1 MKTSVILIIS
11 AMLIGFSSCKKENPD
26 VPQEPTVITLP
37 EKANEVILQNNNF
50 GIELFKQ
57 TALAENTNLML
68 SPLSANVALTML
80 LNGCDAQTFEQIS
93 NMLGYGGLTLDEI
106 NATYKSLVSQLLAAD
121 PQVKLALA
129 NAVWYR
135 NGFAVKPTYLE
146 AMGASFDAEIG
157 ALDFNSPSAL
167 ETINGWASDNTN
179 GKIPKVINEISPDA
193 VMFLMNAL
201 YFKGSWTKQ
210 FDKNLTA
217 NRTFY
222 LADGTSKQTSSMSS
236 EISVKYFE
244 NSEYSAIEMPYG
256 RQNFSMVIVLPAAT
270 LDNFTENFDGADWSF
285 LTNALDGMTYTSEIE
300 VTMPRF
306 KFEFEKVLNDQL
318 MAMGM
323 TDAFNS
329 SLADLSGISDADIFV
344 SFVKQNT
351 FVDVNEEGTEAAAV
365 TTIGIDITSGPQ
377 PFNVNKPFIFAIRER
392 TTNTLLFIGKVENPE
407 Y

>member
-1 MKTSVILIIS
+1 MKTTYLFIVAGL
-11 AMLIGFSSCKKENPD
+11 LLGFSSCKKENPEL
-26 VPQEPTVITLP
+26 PQEPTVITLP

-80 LNGCDAQTFEQIS
+80 LNGCDAQTYEQIS
-93 NMLGYGGLTLDEI
+93 GMLGYGGLTLEEI

-121 PQVKLALA
+121 PQVNIALA

-135 NGFAVKPTYLE
+135 NGFSVKPAYLD
-146 AMGASFDAEIG
+146 AMDDSFDAEIG
-157 ALDFNSPSAL
+157 ALDFNSPSAI
-167 ETINGWASDNTN
+167 ETINGWASSNTN

-201 YFKGSWTKQ
+201 YFKGSWTNQ

-217 NRTFY
+217 NRVFH
-222 LADGTSKQTSSMSS
+222 LADGTSKQASSMSS
-236 EISVKYFE
+236 KISVKYFE
-244 NSEYSAIEMPYG
+244 TSDYTAIEMPYG
-256 RQNFSMVIVLPAAT
+256 RQNFSMVVILPATT
-270 LDNFTENFDGADWSF
+270 LDNFTENFNGADWSF
-285 LTNALDGMTYTSEIE
+285 LTNALDGMAYTSEIE

-306 KFEFEKVLNDQL
+306 KFEFEKVLNGQL
-318 MAMGM
+318 KAMGM
-323 TDAFNS
+323 TDVFNPE
-329 SLADLSGISDADIFV
+329 LADLSKISDEDIFV

-365 TTIGIDITSGPQ
+365 TTIGIEVTSAPQ
-377 PFNVNKPFIFAIRER
+377 PFTVDKPFIFAIRER
-392 TTNTLLFIGKVENPE
+392 TTNTLLFIGKVENPS